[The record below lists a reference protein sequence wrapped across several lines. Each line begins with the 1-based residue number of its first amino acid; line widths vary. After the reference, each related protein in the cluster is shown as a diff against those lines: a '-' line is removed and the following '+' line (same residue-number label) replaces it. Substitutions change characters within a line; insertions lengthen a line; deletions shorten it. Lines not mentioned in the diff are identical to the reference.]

1 MKQPYLGK
9 KKRFVN
15 GFYIFV
21 IVFLII
27 WMCGFFLFGEP
38 EALSFGESMFFA
50 VPGVLILVV
59 GLSLYVFFNRQTV
72 SISEDEDRLSI
83 CFYNTGNIDCVA
95 FPVFQKSLPCESE
108 REARITFPE
117 ETFL

>member
-59 GLSLYVFFNRQTV
+59 GLSLYVFFNRQIV

-83 CFYNTGNIDCVA
+83 CFYNTGNID
-95 FPVFQKSLPCESE
+95 
-108 REARITFPE
+108 
-117 ETFL
+117 